1 MIRFSLP
8 EATPALQ
15 LYDKYNQRLYVNAAE
30 RRRYIAAAKTSPPD
44 IRSFALTLVYTGCRL
59 SEARALM
66 GHSLQREARIISI
79 RSLKKR
85 HRHLMREVPIPPALV
100 AELTA
105 RDTAPDALFWHQNG
119 QMIPRI
125 TAYRWIKSLM
135 RQAGITGAQAC
146 PKGLRHGYGVNAT
159 LSGVQLHM
167 LQRWMGHASIRT
179 TAIYATVLGPDQLRL
194 ADQMWE

>member
-1 MIRFSLP
+1 MTCIYQP
-8 EATPALQ
+8 EAQPGVQ
-15 LYDKYNQRLYVNAAE
+15 LYDKYNQRLYLNAAE
-30 RRRYIAAAKTSPPD
+30 HKRFIDAARSAAPD

-66 GHSLQREARIISI
+66 GHCLQREARIIAI

-85 HRHLMREVPIPPALV
+85 DRHVMREVPIPPKLVDELV
-100 AELTA
+100 ARNA
-105 RDTAPDALFWHQNG
+105 ASDALFWSQGG
-119 QMIPRI
+119 QVLPRI
-125 TAYRWIKSLM
+125 TAYRWIKTLM
-135 RQAGITGAQAC
+135 CEAGIEGAQAC

-179 TAIYATVLGPDQLRL
+179 TAIYATVLGPDQLKL
-194 ADQMWE
+194 ADQMWT